1 MALRRSNRIPPPP
14 PGRNRF
20 DSWDPGDVFSA
31 LETSLME
38 ATAQMDAYRQSRPEE
53 KPKPL
58 ALMAS
63 RLEMATEALEALRRA
78 VANDER
84 FR

>member
-1 MALRRSNRIPPPP
+1 
-14 PGRNRF
+14 
-20 DSWDPGDVFSA
+20 
-31 LETSLME
+31 ME